1 MCIFVYMC
9 THICIYMHI
18 PVYICLD
25 ILAEKENFG
34 I

>member
-1 MCIFVYMC
+1 MCIFVYIC
-9 THICIYMHI
+9 THVCIYMHI
-18 PVYICLD
+18 PVHICLD